1 MSDPATSGPATLAS
15 MAGIDVMRGLLEG
28 RLPAPPAIGLI
39 GITLTEVDPGR
50 VVMRLTPGPQHANP
64 MGTMHGGMLATLLDS
79 VMGCAVHTTLAPGSS
94 YSTLEIK
101 VNYIRAVTPA
111 SGELAGEGKVVHA
124 GRRSAVAE
132 GRVIDAKGRVVATA
146 STTCIILESAS

>member
-1 MSDPATSGPATLAS
+1 

-39 GITLTEVDPGR
+39 GITLTEVAPGR

-79 VMGCAVHTTLAPGSS
+79 VMGSR
-94 YSTLEIK
+94 Y
-101 VNYIRAVTPA
+101 TP
-111 SGELAGEGKVVHA
+111 
-124 GRRSAVAE
+124 RSRPEA
-132 GRVIDAKGRVVATA
+132 ATA
-146 STTCIILESAS
+146 HSKSR